1 MTNLYNRR
9 ILEKF
14 VDGALGIEDGED
26 EEEVAMEKKER
37 IRQRRRNAD
46 EDDED
51 ANAAF
56 DPEEAYLKIN
66 ANLRNAFKKQHQ
78 LPLVSED
85 ARSYAIMIQ
94 MYSWKVRGSETW
106 GYAIR
111 SEARQ
116 QLSYPPPLNMCE
128 RALFCITG

>member
-78 LPLVSED
+78 LPLVSSIKSHCS
-85 ARSYAIMIQ
+85 AQ
-94 MYSWKVRGSETW
+94 T
-106 GYAIR
+106 
-111 SEARQ
+111 
-116 QLSYPPPLNMCE
+116 
-128 RALFCITG
+128 